1 MQDTWGKNNKNIE
14 NANESE
20 VFLEVTNMIN
30 KSNVFYIFKQK
41 VIVDIKNPA
50 SKWKAKCH

>member
-30 KSNVFYIFKQK
+30 KSNVFYTFKQK
-41 VIVDIKNPA
+41 VIVDTKNPA